1 MPTENPAKKALD
13 TVIRKS
19 RVHLYKP
26 IQIAEI
32 LFHHRTE
39 PGLDLNAPSFSG
51 LAGRSLREET
61 VVVGM

>member
-1 MPTENPAKKALD
+1 MPTEREILAKQVLD

-26 IQIAEI
+26 IQVAKI

-39 PGLDLNAPSFSG
+39 RGWKKESRVLLSYGSF
-51 LAGRSLREET
+51 
-61 VVVGM
+61 

>member
-1 MPTENPAKKALD
+1 MPTKREILAKQVLD

-26 IQIAEI
+26 IQVAEI

-39 PGLDLNAPSFSG
+39 RGWKKG
-51 LAGRSLREET
+51 T
-61 VVVGM
+61 KYY